1 MQVDIHEPRVTVH
14 PAGIQAR
21 RHQRPCRPPRIMPA
35 RRRPRLLTTE
45 RRPVQQPNWPR
56 PIATSI
62 LEPREYSPRSAALAL
77 FIRCAGLPCA
87 SHLAEDDDLARLP
100 HRWSSRTQNFHAWLL
115 LLVLFIYANKDS
127 NSVQVKRKNGSNDF
141 TAEVSHSTIYVCNPC
156 FLIHCSF
163 YYPIVCSNRLPDEIC
178 NAAKSVLV
186 SMVLFKDYCTS
197 CCPFDC

>member
-1 MQVDIHEPRVTVH
+1 MQVDIHEPRVTVR

-35 RRRPRLLTTE
+35 RRRPRLLTME

-87 SHLAEDDDLARLP
+87 SHLAEDDDLAAGALLRCVCCSGHPSAAAAARLP

-115 LLVLFIYANKDS
+115 LLVLFIYANKDP

-141 TAEVSHSTIYVCNPC
+141 TAERFHT
-156 FLIHCSF
+156 
-163 YYPIVCSNRLPDEIC
+163 
-178 NAAKSVLV
+178 A
-186 SMVLFKDYCTS
+186 
-197 CCPFDC
+197 